1 MLRAALIGFPAV
13 GKTTLFR
20 LMTSSAEAREGAKRQ
35 EAHVG
40 VARVP
45 DPRLDR
51 LVELYRPRRRVPA
64 TVELAEMAG
73 HTATRS
79 LLDVAPFRNADALL
93 HVVRSFRDERVPH
106 EAGSVDP
113 LRDARTMEE
122 ELILA
127 DLGVAE
133 RRLAP
138 TGAGPQ
144 ENQERRSHR
153 QNTPMLE
160 AVSGG
165 ARGRDAAAAPVARS
179 ARRPNVS
186 GVFSSCPQSRYSL
199 VQQPRRSRP
208 SRQVAGMPRREHWLT
223 RFSRNPAR
231 RPKSSR
237 SAPRSSSR
245 SASSTTRPLGAF
257 RTISASRSPGSTGSS
272 EPATISSATSPFFTV
287 GDDECRAWTVPRGT
301 AAQDAA
307 GEIHTDIS
315 RGFIR
320 AEVVAYAD
328 LSTHG
333 SLSACRDR
341 GLVRLEGK
349 EYVVD
354 DGDVINFRFAP

>member
-133 RRLAP
+133 RRLQRLAQDLKKMKNEELR
-138 TGAGPQ
+138 A
-144 ENQERRSHR
+144 EYAV
-153 QNTPMLE
+153 LE
-160 AVSGG
+160 ACQQALEAGTPLRHLSLD
-165 ARGRDAAAAPVARS
+165 APAAKRLRGFQFLSAKPLLVVHNLDESDLPDGLDALGNTLTPFLEAAQAQIVAICAKIELEISELDDEAARS
-179 ARRPNVS
+179 FSDDLGLEES
-186 GVFSSCPQSRYSL
+186 GLDRII
-199 VQQPRRSRP
+199 R
-208 SRQVAGMPRREHWLT
+208 
-223 RFSRNPAR
+223 
-231 RPKSSR
+231 
-237 SAPRSSSR
+237 
-245 SASSTTRPLGAF
+245 ASYDLLGY
-257 RTISASRSPGSTGSS
+257 IS
-272 EPATISSATSPFFTV
+272 FFTV